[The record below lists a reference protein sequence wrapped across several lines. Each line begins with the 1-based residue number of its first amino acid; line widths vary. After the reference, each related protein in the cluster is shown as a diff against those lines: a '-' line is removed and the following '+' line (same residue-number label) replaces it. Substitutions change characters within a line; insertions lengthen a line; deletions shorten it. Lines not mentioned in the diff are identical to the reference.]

1 MGEKTGFIAPAYY
14 NPEDPDNVSMCT
26 GGFPTSLYLIP
37 SSHIGVPTSYRTVA
51 EEYWEGLPSY
61 QYTGQ
66 GGLSWGIPY
75 AAGVLAMGWQVNP
88 ALDNV
93 QIVQILFETCSI
105 ANDGSNII
113 NPIAFID
120 AIKKTKK

>member
-1 MGEKTGFIAPAYY
+1 
-14 NPEDPDNVSMCT
+14 MCT
-26 GGFPTSLYLIP
+26 GGFPTSTFVIP
-37 SSHIGVPTSYRTVA
+37 ASHIGVPTSYRTVA
-51 EEYWEGLPSY
+51 EEYTEGSPSY

-75 AAGVLAMGWQVNP
+75 AAGVLALGWQVNP
-88 ALDNV
+88 TLDYEK
-93 QIVQILFETCSI
+93 IVQILFETCSI

-120 AIKKTKK
+120 AIKETKK